1 MLVKCS
7 SVLAALLFLS
17 GVGDL
22 IRRDVIRPLCA
33 AEGPAPREGTA
44 GQTNTARA
52 ASERKIELLRAIA
65 GSLRDEAYAIQQQ
78 GRLQDAVLKYRE
90 SLVYFPDAGLN
101 DYIVAL
107 EKRAGKPS
115 PTITP
120 QSTQA
125 RPFLSASVRNRS
137 MQSIHMLTEGATAD
151 ASTLFAV
158 DEIRSLSVSW
168 DTQGRIFFRAVR
180 DGKVI
185 ASSVWQRD
193 PGDARKVPVVL
204 FDDKDGP
211 ARLTVMT
218 GIKLR

>member
-1 MLVKCS
+1 M
-7 SVLAALLFLS
+7 
-17 GVGDL
+17 
-22 IRRDVIRPLCA
+22 
-33 AEGPAPREGTA
+33 
-44 GQTNTARA
+44 
-52 ASERKIELLRAIA
+52 
-65 GSLRDEAYAIQQQ
+65 
-78 GRLQDAVLKYRE
+78 LKYRE

-120 QSTQA
+120 QNTQA
-125 RPFLSASVRNRS
+125 RPFLSASIRNRS
-137 MQSIHMLTEGATAD
+137 RQSIHMLTEGATAD